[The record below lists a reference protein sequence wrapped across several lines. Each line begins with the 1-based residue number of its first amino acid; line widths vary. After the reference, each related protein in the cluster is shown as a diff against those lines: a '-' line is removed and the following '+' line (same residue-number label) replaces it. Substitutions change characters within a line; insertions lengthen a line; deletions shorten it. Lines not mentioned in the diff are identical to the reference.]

1 LRRDIS
7 NFAFQKEIF
16 EYNQSKNGA
25 YMKKLL
31 FLIILLISVMP
42 VFAQDIERK
51 MPTVDHMMLSKELAN
66 DKSIQPITCG
76 LLTDA
81 DVRNKPNPETWLKAQ
96 KENSRVKLLFQA
108 SKTKNQ
114 TVKAK
119 YACESG
125 GGAAGVNYLT
135 VENGNARFIEDLT
148 RDASGGFR
156 VNQMTCKNL
165 NIGYLE
171 KNKNEASY
179 KFKPFKDENYG
190 DKIIVLQCKT
200 ADRTFLF

>member
-1 LRRDIS
+1 M
-7 NFAFQKEIF
+7 
-16 EYNQSKNGA
+16 KNGA
-25 YMKKLL
+25 YMKKIL
-31 FLIILLISVMP
+31 FLCILFISGIP
-42 VFAQDIERK
+42 VLAQDVGRK

-81 DVRNKPNPETWLKAQ
+81 DVKNKPNPENWLKAQ
-96 KENSRVKLLFQA
+96 KENSRVKLLLYQA

-114 TVKAK
+114 IVKAK

-125 GGAAGVNYLT
+125 GGATSVNYLT

-156 VNQMTCKNL
+156 INRMTCKNL
-165 NIGYLE
+165 SIGYLE
-171 KNKNEASY
+171 KDRQEVSY